1 MERIRQLLIID
12 DDTSSR
18 RLMVEAAKE
27 LFMGTNIITCAN
39 AFDAFSHI
47 QSHCIPTLENPDLF
61 CPELI
66 LLDVNLPVIDGY
78 EFLTELHAI
87 EGLRHNNTS
96 ILLVSTIP
104 YEKEKHKVASF
115 PVLGYLEKP
124 VTLENLRFALKN
136 ILPD

>member
-12 DDTSSR
+12 DDLASR

-27 LFMGTNIITCAN
+27 LFVHTKIITYPN
-39 AFDAFSHI
+39 ALDALSYI
-47 QSHCIPTLENPDLF
+47 TTYCIPTLDNPHVF

-78 EFLTELHAI
+78 EFLSELHSI
-87 EGLRHNNTS
+87 EGLQHNNTS
-96 ILLVSTIP
+96 ILLVSSLP
-104 YEKEKHKVASF
+104 YEKEKRKVALF

-136 ILPD
+136 ILPE

>member
-1 MERIRQLLIID
+1 MQRIKQLLIID
-12 DDTSSR
+12 DDPSSR

-27 LFMGTNIITCAN
+27 LFITTKIITCAN
-39 AFDAFSHI
+39 ALEALAHI
-47 QSHCIPTLENPDLF
+47 QTHCIPTLDDPNLF

-78 EFLTELHAI
+78 EFLSELHSI

-96 ILLVSTIP
+96 ILLVSNLP
-104 YEKEKHKVASF
+104 YEKEKRKVALF

>member
-1 MERIRQLLIID
+1 MKKISQLLIID
-12 DDTSSR
+12 DDPSSR
-18 RLMVEAAKE
+18 RLLKEAAKE
-27 LFMGTNIITCAN
+27 LFVDTKIITCAN
-39 AFDAFSHI
+39 AFDALSHI
-47 QSHCIPTLENPDLF
+47 KTHCIPTLDDPDLF

-66 LLDVNLPVIDGY
+66 LLDVNMPVIDGF
-78 EFLTELHAI
+78 EFLSELQAI

-96 ILLVSTIP
+96 ILLVSALS
-104 YEKEKHKVASF
+104 YEKQKHKVKLF